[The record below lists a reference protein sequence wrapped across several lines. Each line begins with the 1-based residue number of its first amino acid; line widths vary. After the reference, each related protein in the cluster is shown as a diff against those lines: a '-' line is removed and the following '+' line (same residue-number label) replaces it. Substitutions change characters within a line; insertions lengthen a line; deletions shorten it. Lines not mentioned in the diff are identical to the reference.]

1 MKKPKSGSPAS
12 ILGFGILRVCM
23 IIYAVIVLFP
33 MLWTFM
39 SSFKTTGEFYLNVW
53 ALPQSISKGFENYIN
68 AWNYAEI
75 GRNILNSFIAVGAS
89 LVLNVLL
96 CTMTAYAMTRFK
108 FRGCKL
114 MGKLYIM
121 GLFVPLVLG
130 TIPTFFVLMQLKL
143 YDTLLGLVL
152 VYTTYSM
159 PFSVFIMMG
168 IFETL
173 PTTYAEAAALDGCG
187 YFRTFMSVMLPLA
200 RSGVVT
206 ISIFHFLWTWN
217 DYIYAMTYVT
227 SAAKRTLSVGL
238 VKLTSMATYRTDWG
252 ALFAGLVIVMIPS
265 VIVYILFQNQIQQ
278 GLTAGG
284 IKG

>member
-1 MKKPKSGSPAS
+1 MNRQKAMG
-12 ILGFGILRVCM
+12 ILGNIGFIVLRAVM
-23 IIYAVIVLFP
+23 VVYAIIVLFP
-33 MLWTFM
+33 MLWTVM
-39 SSFKTTGEFYLNVW
+39 SSFKMTGEFYADVW
-53 ALPQSISKGFENYIN
+53 ALPGSIADGFENYIN
-68 AWNYAEI
+68 AWQMAEI
-75 GRNILNSFIAVGAS
+75 GQNIVNSVIAVGAS
-89 LVLNVLL
+89 LVLNVLI
-96 CTMTAYAMTRFK
+96 CTMVAYAITRFR
-108 FRGCKL
+108 FRGSKL
-114 MGKLYIM
+114 IGKLFIA

-130 TIPTFFVLMQLKL
+130 TIPTFFVLLKLNL
-143 YDTLLGLVL
+143 YDTLFGLVL
-152 VYTTYSM
+152 VYATYSI

-187 YFRTFMSVMLPLA
+187 HARTFFSIMMPLA
-200 RSGVVT
+200 KSGLVT

-238 VKLTSMATYRTDWG
+238 VKLTSAATYRTDWG

-265 VIVYILFQNQIQQ
+265 VIIYILFQNQIQQ
-278 GLTAGG
+278 GMTSGG

>member
-1 MKKPKSGSPAS
+1 MKKNQWAHLIST
-12 ILGFGILRVCM
+12 IGFTLVRVIM
-23 IIYAVIVLFP
+23 LVYAVIVLFP

-39 SSFKTTGEFYLNVW
+39 SSLKTTGEFYLNVW
-53 ALPQSISKGFENYIN
+53 ALPRSLKEGFQNYVN

-75 GRNILNSFIAVGAS
+75 GQNIVNSFIAVGAS

-96 CTMTAYAMTRFK
+96 CTMTAYAITRYK
-108 FRGCKL
+108 FHGHKL
-114 MGKLYIM
+114 LSKLYIA

-130 TIPTFFVLMQLKL
+130 TIPTFFVLLNLHL
-143 YDTLLGLVL
+143 YDTLLGLIL
-152 VYTTYSM
+152 VYTAYSM

-173 PTTYAEAAALDGCG
+173 PNTFAEAAALDGCG
-187 YFRTFMSVMLPLA
+187 HFRTFWNVMLPLS
-200 RSGVVT
+200 RSGLVT

-227 SAAKRTLSVGL
+227 SASKRTLSVGL

-265 VIVYILFQNQIQQ
+265 LIVYIIFQNQIQQ
-278 GLTAGG
+278 GLTSGG